1 MPSLGVSVCTCGG
14 NDGSYHLWCAVRIE
28 RDKEMILVKYQD
40 FTLITIRI
48 YVELRIYELSLLTLL
63 IKTLPAPSEVACLPW
78 NVLCVSVP
86 ALGQVLGTAG
96 GGRDLSATGQRV

>member
-1 MPSLGVSVCTCGG
+1 
-14 NDGSYHLWCAVRIE
+14 
-28 RDKEMILVKYQD
+28 MILVKYQD

-63 IKTLPAPSEVACLPW
+63 IKTLPPPLRLRVCHGMSCA
-78 NVLCVSVP
+78 SVCQHWP
-86 ALGQVLGTAG
+86 GAEQVLGTAG

>member
-1 MPSLGVSVCTCGG
+1 M
-14 NDGSYHLWCAVRIE
+14 RIE

-86 ALGQVLGTAG
+86 ALGQVLS
-96 GGRDLSATGQRV
+96 RCWGQQGEEETSPPQDNVCDQCYHRGMARA

>member
-1 MPSLGVSVCTCGG
+1 M
-14 NDGSYHLWCAVRIE
+14 RIE

-63 IKTLPAPSEVACLPW
+63 IKTLPAPSSRDEESKFWSLPFLPFFKVSAL
-78 NVLCVSVP
+78 VLYAVRGCCS
-86 ALGQVLGTAG
+86 
-96 GGRDLSATGQRV
+96 LS